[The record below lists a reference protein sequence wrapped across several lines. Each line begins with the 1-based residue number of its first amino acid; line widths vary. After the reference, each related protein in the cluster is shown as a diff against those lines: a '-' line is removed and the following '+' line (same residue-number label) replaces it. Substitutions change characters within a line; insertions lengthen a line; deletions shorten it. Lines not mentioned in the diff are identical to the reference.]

1 MEKFEEIVDVYRAG
15 SPMNEDIKFTYL
27 SRPELVSKLAGK
39 GIGTSLYHVG
49 KLLKRLG
56 LSKRKMSKTGT
67 YKQVSGRNEQFEK
80 IGSLVKDYR
89 TRGQIVV
96 SMDGK
101 KKELLGQ
108 LYRNGKVYSNKGQ
121 VTNDHDFP
129 SLSTGRVAPFGVY
142 DKHLNEGYMFLG
154 QSSDTADFAA
164 DCLYGYLKF
173 YGLQK
178 YPGAQELLVLCDSGG
193 SNGYRN
199 KRFKEM
205 IQWVADCTG
214 LKIRLAHF
222 PSYCSKYNP
231 CDHRLFPHVSRALA
245 GVMLDSVE
253 TMRDLIK
260 ARART
265 KTGLKVFVGQIK
277 KEYKTKV
284 KATNIFL
291 NNYPITHD
299 YLLPNWN
306 YMAIPRE

>member
-1 MEKFEEIVDVYRAG
+1 
-15 SPMNEDIKFTYL
+15 MNENVKFTYL
-27 SRPELVSKLAGK
+27 SRPELVLKLSER
-39 GIGTSLYHVG
+39 GIETSLYYVC
-49 KLLKRLG
+49 KLLRKLG
-56 LSKRKMSKTGT
+56 LSKRKMVKTGT
-67 YKQVSGRNEQFEK
+67 HKQVLGRNDQFEN
-80 IGSLVKDYR
+80 IEFLVKDYR
-89 TRGQIVV
+89 VRGQIVV

-108 LYRNGKVYSNKGQ
+108 LYRNGKVYSNKAQ

-129 SLSTGRVAPFGVY
+129 SLSTGKVAPFGIY

-164 DCLYGYLKF
+164 DCLYDYLKF

-178 YPGAQELLVLCDSGG
+178 YPDAQELLILCDAGG
-193 SNGYRN
+193 SNSYRS

-231 CDHRLFPHVSRALA
+231 CDHRLFPHITRALA

-253 TMRDLIK
+253 TMRNLIK

-265 KTGLKVFVGQIK
+265 KTGLKVFVRQMK

-284 KATNIFL
+284 KATSIFL
-291 NNYPITHD
+291 NNYPIIHD
-299 YLLPNWN
+299 SLLPDWN
-306 YMAIPRE
+306 YTAIPEK